1 MGIFT
6 QATQTIKNVN
16 SFRIVGNMDMSIGM
30 SGAGSDLPLEMSIPM
45 EEEIEQSDGSFQ
57 MKAVVGI
64 SGGLGNAGLAGGD
77 GDDGDGGNITMYL
90 IDDRLYYETQG
101 KWYYSQ
107 YSTPLTAMGGGNNQ
121 LVTPKS
127 IIQMM
132 ENADSV
138 EIVEE
143 TDSQVRYHLVLG
155 DKYYQNA
162 LDEFSKIMP
171 DYPVEQYQGLIEGMK
186 YELEVTVDRASE
198 QVVHLQVIMTGDN
211 LEYMQGIK
219 MSMRVKGEFDFSDYG
234 KDFAIQLPEEA
245 RNAEYPRHQFLQSL
259 LIGKRRG
266 PRTMLRGRR
275 HGCAGCRCP
284 LSPLPGRLPA

>member
-1 MGIFT
+1 MKGKVWTLAVATLMLLTAMSLMVGCNNKVAFNQEADMGIFT

-30 SGAGSDLPLEMSIPM
+30 SGAGSDLPLEMSIPV

-77 GDDGDGGNITMYL
+77 GGDGGNITMYL

-121 LVTPKS
+121 LVTPQS

-171 DYPVEQYQGLIEGMK
+171 DYPVEQYKGLIEGMK
-186 YELEVTVDRASE
+186 YELEVSVDRASE

-211 LEYMQGIK
+211 LEYGQGIK

-245 RNAEYPRHQFLQSL
+245 RNGEYLDTSSYNPF
-259 LIGKRRG
+259 
-266 PRTMLRGRR
+266 
-275 HGCAGCRCP
+275 
-284 LSPLPGRLPA
+284 

>member
-1 MGIFT
+1 MLLTAMSLAAGCDNKAVC
-6 QATQTIKNVN
+6 QPRSEAWPSSRRLRRTIKNVN

-30 SGAGSDLPLEMSIPM
+30 SGAGSDLPLEMSIPV

-77 GDDGDGGNITMYL
+77 GGDGGNITMYL

-121 LVTPKS
+121 LVTPQS

-171 DYPVEQYQGLIEGMK
+171 DYPVEQYKGLIEGMK
-186 YELEVTVDRASE
+186 YELEVSVDRASE

-211 LEYMQGIK
+211 LEYGQGIK

-245 RNAEYPRHQFLQSL
+245 RNGEYLDTSSYNPF
-259 LIGKRRG
+259 
-266 PRTMLRGRR
+266 
-275 HGCAGCRCP
+275 
-284 LSPLPGRLPA
+284 